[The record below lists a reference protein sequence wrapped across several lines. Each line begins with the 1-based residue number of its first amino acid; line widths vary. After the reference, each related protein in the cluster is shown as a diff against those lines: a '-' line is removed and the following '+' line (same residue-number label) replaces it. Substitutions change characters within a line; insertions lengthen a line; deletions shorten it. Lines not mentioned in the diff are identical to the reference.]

1 METDTSFL
9 EAWKPKFCHQLKEN
23 GGYAGMFVDEAC
35 NLFPSSPSAALTESE
50 HLKPA
55 VLLPLRTGSVPKRS
69 LLKSQPPPDASQS
82 MIGAGTEK
90 ALNTKPISAST
101 PFPKLRVC

>member
-1 METDTSFL
+1 ML
-9 EAWKPKFCHQLKEN
+9 GC
-23 GGYAGMFVDEAC
+23 FVDEAC

-90 ALNTKPISAST
+90 ALNTKTDLLHQHRSPNCGYVKRLGLQGVGPRAL
-101 PFPKLRVC
+101 LR